1 MQDRDKRSGPDAQAT
16 RALWWVLAAMAAVI
30 CTLALLHLA
39 VQRERA
45 AAAVGQVD
53 FQLLPEVFI
62 GAWQATPPLLNP
74 GSAPASLMPSKKPEE
89 DDVEVFGCARHR
101 KAGLGGGM
109 GAPWQCS
116 AATAGLSGTDAG
128 ASDRV
133 LSRSAGTT

>member
-1 MQDRDKRSGPDAQAT
+1 MQDRDKRNGPDAQAT
-16 RALWWVLAAMAAVI
+16 KALWWVLAAMAAVI
-30 CTLALLHLA
+30 CTMALLHLA

-62 GAWQATPPLLNP
+62 GAWRATSPLLNP
-74 GSAPASLMPSKKPEE
+74 DSAPASLMPSKKPEE

-101 KAGLGGGM
+101 KAGMGGGV
-109 GAPWQCS
+109 GTPWQCA

-128 ASDRV
+128 ATARM
-133 LSRSAGTT
+133 LSRGAATT